1 MKRGAIRLKMMIKK
15 TPQTLDEAIYEKY
28 IKPTQRVRKPCVG
41 SEFEL
46 PIVNLSGKAVD
57 FDAVHRLTNEFV
69 DYFSFDLASRDEE
82 GQIYAAQSLQNGDTL
97 SYDCSYNTL
106 ELSFAAES
114 DIHVIDSRFRQYYTF
129 IQEILSEYGHTL
141 TGMGVNPHYAVNRS
155 EPIHSGRYRML
166 LHHLKSYEKYGDA
179 IPFHNNPNFGLFSC
193 AAQVQ
198 LDVEEQELP
207 EVFNTFNKLEPLKS
221 ILFANS
227 LWGKNNELLCGR
239 DRFWKNSLHG
249 LNRHNVDMYNVTFDS
264 SEDVTSY
271 IKSMS
276 LYCVE
281 RDGKYI
287 NFRPT
292 RLEDYFSAD
301 SIEGEYFSQDGYHL
315 IRFAPEME
323 DLHYLRSFKFEDL
336 TYRGTVEFRSVC
348 AQPVRDLMTVA
359 AFHTGLMERLPQLT
373 DRLNV
378 DTTLYH
384 KGYNASEL
392 RELLNRREFPSF
404 LNKEE
409 VSGLLTDVLDIAA
422 EGLRERNLGEE
433 SYLSPLY
440 ERAQTLLSPAR
451 RMAEGLENGIS
462 LDAFIR
468 DYAQL

>member
-1 MKRGAIRLKMMIKK
+1 METKTKK
-15 TPQTLDEAIYEKY
+15 TNETLDEAIYEKY
-28 IKPTQRVRKPCVG
+28 IKPTQRVCKPCVG

-46 PIVNLSGKAVD
+46 PIVNLSGQAVD
-57 FDAVHRLTNEFV
+57 FDAVHRLTDEFV
-69 DYFSFDLASRDEE
+69 RHFSFDLASRDEE
-82 GQIYAAQSLQNGDTL
+82 GQIYAAQSMLNGDTL

-114 DIHVIDSRFRQYYTF
+114 DIHRIDSRFRQYYTF
-129 IQEILSEYGHTL
+129 LQEHLAECGHTL

-166 LHHLKSYEKYGDA
+166 LHHLQSYGKYGDA
-179 IPFHNNPNFGLFSC
+179 IPFHHNPNFGLFSC

-198 LDVEEQELP
+198 LDVEEQEIP

-227 LWGKNNELLCGR
+227 LWGKDHELLCGR

-249 LNRHNVDMYNVTFDS
+249 LNRHNVDMYNVTFS
-264 SEDVTSY
+264 SSADVLSY

-276 LYCVE
+276 IYCVE

-287 NFRPT
+287 NFTPT
-292 RLEDYFSAD
+292 HLEDYFSAG
-301 SIEGEYFSQDGYHL
+301 SIEGEYFSQDGYRS
-315 IRFAPEME
+315 IRFAPDIE

-348 AQPVRDLMTVA
+348 TQPVRDLMTVA
-359 AFHTGLMERLPQLT
+359 AFHTGLKERLPALT
-373 DRLNV
+373 DRLNA
-378 DTTLYH
+378 DTSLYH

-392 RELLNRREFPSF
+392 RELLNRRAFPSF
-404 LNKEE
+404 LDRKEI
-409 VSGLLTDVLDIAA
+409 SGLLTDVLDIAA
-422 EGLRERNLGEE
+422 EGLRGRNLGEE

-440 ERAQTLLSPAR
+440 ERAKTLVSPAR

-462 LDAFIR
+462 LDAFIK
-468 DYAQL
+468 DYAAL